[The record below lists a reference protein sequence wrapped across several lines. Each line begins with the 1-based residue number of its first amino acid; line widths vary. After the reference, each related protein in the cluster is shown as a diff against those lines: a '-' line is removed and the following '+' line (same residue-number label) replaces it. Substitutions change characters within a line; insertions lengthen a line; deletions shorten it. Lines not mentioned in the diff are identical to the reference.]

1 MANRPRIAMF
11 SHFEGVPRDDGA
23 RAGDIV
29 ILWTEQG
36 WFWVIPFQDGTTSV
50 GVVGDPETIQAAG
63 ADDQERFDN
72 LCAQSDVHRRYL
84 AERRQLEPLRRH
96 ADYSFACHAK
106 SGDRFLLLGDASGFV
121 DPIFSTGVFLAQMGA
136 FAASDVIAP
145 ALLAGE
151 LPGMSVRREFE
162 NKLGLGMRRYLALV
176 QRFYDGRFMDDMVR
190 ARRRV
195 QTQKA
200 LTSVLAG
207 DIFDEDNPLI
217 RMGVFGG

>member
-1 MANRPRIAMF
+1 
-11 SHFEGVPRDDGA
+11 
-23 RAGDIV
+23 
-29 ILWTEQG
+29 
-36 WFWVIPFQDGTTSV
+36 
-50 GVVGDPETIQAAG
+50 
-63 ADDQERFDN
+63 
-72 LCAQSDVHRRYL
+72 
-84 AERRQLEPLRRH
+84 
-96 ADYSFACHAK
+96 
-106 SGDRFLLLGDASGFV
+106 
-121 DPIFSTGVFLAQMGA
+121 MGA